1 MTTETEPTVFIVDD
15 DDAVRNAI
23 KLLMKSVGRPAR
35 TFASGDEFL
44 DAFDASWRGC
54 LVLDIRMPGM
64 SGLELQEKLNSLGSL
79 LEIVFITGHGDVPM
93 AVQAMKHGAAEFL
106 QKPFR
111 DQELIEHVNKLC
123 EKAIDKQSNHTEEH
137 KVRQRLDELSDRE
150 REIMHRIVDGHAN
163 KAIAIDLDLSPRTV
177 EVHRSN
183 IMRKMQAR
191 SLAHLIRMVLF
202 IEAS

>member
-1 MTTETEPTVFIVDD
+1 MTSEPIVFIVDD
-15 DDAVRNAI
+15 DKAVRDSI
-23 KLLMKSVGRPAR
+23 KLLMKSVGRPAE
-35 TFASGDEFL
+35 TYGSGDEFL
-44 DAFDASWRGC
+44 DAFSPDWSGC
-54 LVLDIRMPGM
+54 LILDIRMPGM
-64 SGLELQEKLNSLGSL
+64 SGLELQEKLNALGSQL
-79 LEIVFITGHGDVPM
+79 KIVFITGHGDIPM

-111 DQELIEHVNKLC
+111 DQDLIDHVSKLC
-123 EKAIDKQSNHTEEH
+123 DKAFETLSDQAEKQT
-137 KVRQRLDELSDRE
+137 VRQRLQELSERE
-150 REIMHRIVDGHAN
+150 RDIMSRIVEGQAN

-183 IMRKMQAR
+183 VMRKMQAR

>member
-1 MTTETEPTVFIVDD
+1 MTTEPTVFIVDD
-15 DDAVRNAI
+15 DEAVRNAI
-23 KLLMKSVGRPAR
+23 KMLMKSVGRPAE

-44 DAFDASWRGC
+44 DAFDPSWRGC
-54 LVLDIRMPGM
+54 MILDIRMPGL
-64 SGLELQEKLNSLGSL
+64 SGLELQEKLNTLKSQ

-111 DQELIEHVNKLC
+111 DQELIDHVSKLC
-123 EKAIDKQSNHTEEH
+123 EKAYEKQTDQTEEH
-137 KVRQRLDELSDRE
+137 VARDRLEQLSERE
-150 REIMHRIVDGHAN
+150 RDVMHRIVEGHAN

>member
-1 MTTETEPTVFIVDD
+1 MTTDTDTTVFIVDD

-44 DAFDASWRGC
+44 NAFDASWRGC
-54 LVLDIRMPGM
+54 VILDIRMPGI
-64 SGLELQEKLNSLGSL
+64 SGLELQEKLNERGSQ
-79 LEIVFITGHGDVPM
+79 LEVVFITGHGDVPM

-123 EKAIDKQSNHTEEH
+123 EKAIDKRSNHTEEH
-137 KVRQRLDELSDRE
+137 AVRQRLDELSDRE
-150 REIMHRIVDGHAN
+150 SEIMHRIVDGHAN